1 MLTMIDQIFDRQ
13 YRAARTELNLVLAD
27 GLSRAARAF
36 LKSFEVLNRVEYS
49 APWTA
54 QRKRTRA
61 C

>member
-13 YRAARTELNLVLAD
+13 YRAARTELNHALAD
-27 GLSRAARAF
+27 AVSRAARAF
-36 LKSFEVLNRVEYS
+36 LNAFEVLNRLEYS
-49 APWTA
+49 APWTV